1 MYRVLK
7 MKGEY
12 IYMHINEELSIKA
25 MTVNQIYSLYVA
37 KRLIVNRQ
45 YQRKLCW
52 TIEEKRNFIDTI
64 SNGYPVPLFLLA
76 VDENGKYEII
86 DGMQRLD
93 AICTLIEQKY
103 ELLDGYFNLESMPDT
118 LTLKRAGILKQKKG
132 ILSLEK
138 CKEIANYPIPVSV
151 FTAKDNSIEEV
162 FKRIN
167 STGKHLSA
175 QELRQIGVNTDY
187 ANLVRKLSSEI
198 RGDASDDIL
207 LLNNM
212 SNISLSNYRLPYTIN
227 VKNIFWIKNGIFTEN
242 DLRQSRDEEIIG
254 FLVASII
261 LDNNIFYS
269 GNNLNKFY
277 GYTRNPLDTK
287 VPVEMTQL
295 QNGIDRIGIDN
306 VAKSFYCVMSCIKDV
321 LSHAKESFRKI
332 IGADTSISDISL
344 QFQIVF
350 MAVHRLL
357 IKEEKSIYDV
367 NQIVYKLKGN
377 SKALVSGELRVAYRI
392 NASVDMIYGLIE
404 TAFQN
409 GGKEDPAVDNWSM
422 KCVNILNKSRT
433 EQVLYDFK
441 IGFVEYNETK
451 FNPKTVEKV
460 LKTLTAINNVGPKKT
475 GYVLVGVGDSE
486 EDAKKYC
493 ELYGGEYTLEGD
505 FPIVGIEHDAK
516 ALGLSID
523 RYSHNIKEYIKNSQ
537 TISEAYKKH
546 LLTNMKTPMLY
557 GKQLIIFKTC
567 YTEPVPYDNIYYTRE
582 FTDVI
587 KLEPS
592 QYPQLFSDYYS
603 DPALK

>member
-1 MYRVLK
+1 
-7 MKGEY
+7 
-12 IYMHINEELSIKA
+12 MHINEELSIKA

-52 TIEEKRNFIDTI
+52 TIEEKRNFIDSI

-76 VDENGKYEII
+76 MDENGNYEII

-118 LTLKRAGILKQKKG
+118 LTLKRTGTLKQKRG

-138 CKEIANYPIPVSV
+138 CKEIANYPLPVSV
-151 FTAKDNSIEEV
+151 FAAKDNSIEEV

-187 ANLVRKLSSEI
+187 ANMIRQLSSEI
-198 RGDASDDIL
+198 RGDFSDDVL

-212 SNISLSNYRLPYTIN
+212 SNISLSNHRLPYTIN
-227 VKNIFWIKNGIFTEN
+227 VNNIFWIKNGIFTSN

-254 FLVASII
+254 FIIAGII
-261 LDNNIFYS
+261 LDDKIFYL

-277 GYTRNPLDTK
+277 GYTRNPLATE
-287 VPVEMTQL
+287 VPIEMTQL
-295 QNGIDRIGIDN
+295 QNGIDRIGMEN
-306 VAKSFYCVMSCIKDV
+306 VRNRFYCVMSCIKDI
-321 LSHAKESFRKI
+321 LSQAKESFRKI

-350 MAVHRLL
+350 MAIHRL
-357 IKEEKSIYDV
+357 IVKEGRNVYDV
-367 NQIVYKLKGN
+367 NQIVCKLKGN
-377 SKALVSGELRVAYRI
+377 CKALVSGDLRSANRI
-392 NASVDMIYGLIE
+392 SASVDMIYGLIE
-404 TAFQN
+404 NAFQN
-409 GGKEDPAVDNWSM
+409 GEKEDPAVDDWSM

-441 IGFVEYNETK
+441 IGFVEYNESK

-460 LKTLTAINNVGPKKT
+460 LKTLTAINNVGSGKT
-475 GYVLVGVGDSE
+475 GYVLVGIGDSE
-486 EDAKKYC
+486 NDAKKYC

-516 ALGLSID
+516 ALKLSID

-537 TISEAYKKH
+537 TIPEVYKRH
-546 LLTNMKTPMLY
+546 LLANMRMPMLY

-567 YTEPVPYDNIYYTRE
+567 FTQLVPYDNEYYIRE

-592 QYPQLFSDYYS
+592 NYPQLFSDYYS
-603 DPALK
+603 CSVLK

>member
-1 MYRVLK
+1 
-7 MKGEY
+7 
-12 IYMHINEELSIKA
+12 MHINEELSIKA

-76 VDENGKYEII
+76 MDENGNYEII

-118 LTLKRAGILKQKKG
+118 LTLKRIGTLKQKKG
-132 ILSLEK
+132 VLSLEK
-138 CKEIANYPIPVSV
+138 CKEIANYPLPVSV
-151 FTAKDNSIEEV
+151 FAAKDNSIEEV

-187 ANLVRKLSSEI
+187 ANLVRRLSSEI
-198 RGDASDDIL
+198 RGDSSDDIL

-212 SNISLSNYRLPYTIN
+212 ANISLSNYRLPYTIN
-227 VKNIFWIKNGIFTEN
+227 VNNTFWIKNGIFTSN

-254 FLVASII
+254 FIIAGII
-261 LDNNIFYS
+261 LDDKIFYL

-277 GYTRNPLDTK
+277 GYTRNPLATE
-287 VPVEMTQL
+287 VPIEMTQL
-295 QNGIDRIGIDN
+295 QNGIDRIGIEN
-306 VAKSFYCVMSCIKDV
+306 VRNRFYCVMSCIKDI
-321 LSHAKESFRKI
+321 LSYAQEAFRKI
-332 IGADTSISDISL
+332 VGADNSISDISL

-350 MAVHRLL
+350 MAIHRL
-357 IKEEKSIYDV
+357 IVKEGRNVYDV
-367 NQIVYKLKGN
+367 NQITCKLKANG
-377 SKALVSGELRVAYRI
+377 KALVSGDLRSANRI
-392 NASVDMIYGLIE
+392 SASVDMIYGLIE
-404 TAFQN
+404 NAFQN
-409 GGKEDPAVDNWSM
+409 GEKEDPAVDDWSM

-441 IGFVEYNETK
+441 IGFVEYNESK
-451 FNPKTVEKV
+451 FNPKTLEKV
-460 LKTLTAINNVGPKKT
+460 LKTLTAINNVGPRKT
-475 GYVLVGVGDSE
+475 GYVLVGIGDSE
-486 EDAKKYC
+486 DDAKKYC
-493 ELYGGEYTLEGD
+493 QLYGGAYILEGD

-516 ALGLSID
+516 ALKLNID
-523 RYSHNIKEYIKNSQ
+523 RYCHNIKEYIKNSQ
-537 TISEAYKKH
+537 AIPEAYRKH
-546 LLTNMKTPMLY
+546 LLINMRTPMLY

-567 YTEPVPYDNIYYTRE
+567 YTEPVPYNNVYYIRE
-582 FTDVI
+582 FTDVVE
-587 KLEPS
+587 LDPS
-592 QYPQLFSDYYS
+592 QYPQLFTDYYS
-603 DPALK
+603 SSGLKK

>member
-1 MYRVLK
+1 
-7 MKGEY
+7 
-12 IYMHINEELSIKA
+12 MHINEELSIKA

-76 VDENGKYEII
+76 MDENGNYEII

-118 LTLKRAGILKQKKG
+118 LTLKRIGTLKQKKG
-132 ILSLEK
+132 VLSLEK
-138 CKEIANYPIPVSV
+138 CKEIANYPLPVSV
-151 FTAKDNSIEEV
+151 FAAKDNSIEEV

-187 ANLVRKLSSEI
+187 ANLVRRLSSEI
-198 RGDASDDIL
+198 RGDSSDDIL

-212 SNISLSNYRLPYTIN
+212 ANISLSNYRLPYTIN
-227 VKNIFWIKNGIFTEN
+227 VNNTFWIKNGIFTSN

-254 FLVASII
+254 FIIAGII
-261 LDNNIFYS
+261 LDDKIFYL

-277 GYTRNPLDTK
+277 GYTRNPLATE
-287 VPVEMTQL
+287 VPIEMTQL
-295 QNGIDRIGIDN
+295 QNGIDRIGIEN
-306 VAKSFYCVMSCIKDV
+306 VRNRFYCVMSCIKDI
-321 LSHAKESFRKI
+321 LSYAQESFRKI
-332 IGADTSISDISL
+332 VGADNSISDISL

-350 MAVHRLL
+350 MAIHRL
-357 IKEEKSIYDV
+357 IVKEGRNVYDV
-367 NQIVYKLKGN
+367 NQITCKLKANG
-377 SKALVSGELRVAYRI
+377 KALVSGDLRSANRI
-392 NASVDMIYGLIE
+392 SASVDMIYGLIE
-404 TAFQN
+404 NAFQN
-409 GGKEDPAVDNWSM
+409 GEKEDPAVDDWSM

-441 IGFVEYNETK
+441 IGFVEYNESK
-451 FNPKTVEKV
+451 FNPKTLEKV
-460 LKTLTAINNVGPKKT
+460 LKTLTAINNVGPRKT
-475 GYVLVGVGDSE
+475 GYVLVGIGDSE
-486 EDAKKYC
+486 DDAKKYC
-493 ELYGGEYTLEGD
+493 QLYGGAYILEGD

-516 ALGLSID
+516 ALKLNID
-523 RYSHNIKEYIKNSQ
+523 RYCHNIKEYIKNSQ
-537 TISEAYKKH
+537 AIPEAYRKH
-546 LLTNMKTPMLY
+546 LLINMRTPMLY

-567 YTEPVPYDNIYYTRE
+567 YTEPVPYNNVYYIRE
-582 FTDVI
+582 FTDVVE
-587 KLEPS
+587 LDPS
-592 QYPQLFSDYYS
+592 QYPQLFTDYYS
-603 DPALK
+603 SSGLKK

>member
-1 MYRVLK
+1 
-7 MKGEY
+7 
-12 IYMHINEELSIKA
+12 MHINEELSIKA

-76 VDENGKYEII
+76 MDENGNYEII

-118 LTLKRAGILKQKKG
+118 LTLKRIGTLKQKKG
-132 ILSLEK
+132 VLSLEK
-138 CKEIANYPIPVSV
+138 CKEIANYPLPVSV
-151 FTAKDNSIEEV
+151 FAAKDNSIEEV

-187 ANLVRKLSSEI
+187 ANLVRRLSSEI
-198 RGDASDDIL
+198 RGDSSDDIL

-212 SNISLSNYRLPYTIN
+212 ANISLSNYRLPYTIN
-227 VKNIFWIKNGIFTEN
+227 VNNTFWIKNGIFTSN

-254 FLVASII
+254 FIIAGII
-261 LDNNIFYS
+261 LDDKIFYL

-277 GYTRNPLDTK
+277 GYTRNPLATE
-287 VPVEMTQL
+287 VPIEMTQL
-295 QNGIDRIGIDN
+295 QNGIDRIGIEN
-306 VAKSFYCVMSCIKDV
+306 VRNRFYCVMSCIKDI
-321 LSHAKESFRKI
+321 LSYAQESFRKI
-332 IGADTSISDISL
+332 VGADNSISDISL

-350 MAVHRLL
+350 MAIHRL
-357 IKEEKSIYDV
+357 IVKEGRNVYDV
-367 NQIVYKLKGN
+367 NQITCKLKANG
-377 SKALVSGELRVAYRI
+377 KALVSGDLRSANRI
-392 NASVDMIYGLIE
+392 SASIDMIYGLIE
-404 TAFQN
+404 NAFQN
-409 GGKEDPAVDNWSM
+409 GEKEDPAVDDWSM

-441 IGFVEYNETK
+441 IGFVEYNESK
-451 FNPKTVEKV
+451 FNPKTLEKV
-460 LKTLTAINNVGPKKT
+460 LKTLTAINNVGPRKT
-475 GYVLVGVGDSE
+475 GYVLVGIGDSE
-486 EDAKKYC
+486 DDAKKYC
-493 ELYGGEYTLEGD
+493 QLYGGAYILEGD

-516 ALGLSID
+516 ALKLNID
-523 RYSHNIKEYIKNSQ
+523 RYCHNIKEYIKNSQ
-537 TISEAYKKH
+537 AIPEAYRKH
-546 LLTNMKTPMLY
+546 LLINMRTPMLY

-567 YTEPVPYDNIYYTRE
+567 YTEPVPYNNVYYIRE
-582 FTDVI
+582 FTDVAE
-587 KLEPS
+587 LDPS
-592 QYPQLFSDYYS
+592 QYPQLFTDYYS
-603 DPALK
+603 SSGLKK

>member
-1 MYRVLK
+1 
-7 MKGEY
+7 
-12 IYMHINEELSIKA
+12 MHINEELSIKA

-76 VDENGKYEII
+76 MDENGNYEII

-118 LTLKRAGILKQKKG
+118 LTLKRIGTLKQKKG
-132 ILSLEK
+132 VLSLEK
-138 CKEIANYPIPVSV
+138 CKEIANYPLPVSV
-151 FTAKDNSIEEV
+151 FAAKDNSIEEV

-187 ANLVRKLSSEI
+187 ANLVRRLSSEI
-198 RGDASDDIL
+198 RGDSSDDIL

-212 SNISLSNYRLPYTIN
+212 ANISLSNYRLPYTIN
-227 VKNIFWIKNGIFTEN
+227 VNNTFWIKNGIFTSN

-254 FLVASII
+254 FIIAGII
-261 LDNNIFYS
+261 LDDKIFYL

-277 GYTRNPLDTK
+277 GYTRNPLATE
-287 VPVEMTQL
+287 VPREMTQL
-295 QNGIDRIGIDN
+295 QNGIDRIGIEN
-306 VAKSFYCVMSCIKDV
+306 VRNRFYCVMSCIKDI
-321 LSHAKESFRKI
+321 LSYAQESFRKI
-332 IGADTSISDISL
+332 VGADNSISDISL

-350 MAVHRLL
+350 MAIHRL
-357 IKEEKSIYDV
+357 IVKEGRNVYDV
-367 NQIVYKLKGN
+367 NQITCKLKANG
-377 SKALVSGELRVAYRI
+377 KALVSGDLRSANRI
-392 NASVDMIYGLIE
+392 SASVDMIYGLIE
-404 TAFQN
+404 NAFQN
-409 GGKEDPAVDNWSM
+409 GEKEDPAVDDWSM

-441 IGFVEYNETK
+441 IGFVEYNESK
-451 FNPKTVEKV
+451 FNPKTLEKV
-460 LKTLTAINNVGPKKT
+460 LKTLTAINNVGPRKT
-475 GYVLVGVGDSE
+475 GYVLVGIGDSE
-486 EDAKKYC
+486 DDAKKYC
-493 ELYGGEYTLEGD
+493 QLYGGAYILEGD

-516 ALGLSID
+516 ALKLNID
-523 RYSHNIKEYIKNSQ
+523 RYCHNIKEYIKNSQ
-537 TISEAYKKH
+537 AIPEAYRKH
-546 LLTNMKTPMLY
+546 LLINMRTPMLY

-567 YTEPVPYDNIYYTRE
+567 YTEPVPYNNVYYIRE
-582 FTDVI
+582 FTDVVE
-587 KLEPS
+587 LDPS
-592 QYPQLFSDYYS
+592 QYPQLFTDYYS
-603 DPALK
+603 SSGLKK

>member
-1 MYRVLK
+1 
-7 MKGEY
+7 
-12 IYMHINEELSIKA
+12 MHINEELSIKA

-76 VDENGKYEII
+76 MDENGNYEII

-118 LTLKRAGILKQKKG
+118 LTLKRIGTLKQKKG
-132 ILSLEK
+132 VLSLEK
-138 CKEIANYPIPVSV
+138 CKEIANYPLPVSV
-151 FTAKDNSIEEV
+151 FAAKDNSIEEV

-187 ANLVRKLSSEI
+187 ANLVRRLSSEI
-198 RGDASDDIL
+198 RGDSSDDIL

-212 SNISLSNYRLPYTIN
+212 ANISLSNYRLPYTIN
-227 VKNIFWIKNGIFTEN
+227 VNNTFWIKNGIFTSN

-254 FLVASII
+254 FIIAGII
-261 LDNNIFYS
+261 LDDKIFYL

-277 GYTRNPLDTK
+277 GYTRNPLATE
-287 VPVEMTQL
+287 VPIEMTQL
-295 QNGIDRIGIDN
+295 QNGIDRIGIEN
-306 VAKSFYCVMSCIKDV
+306 VRNRFYCVMSCIKDI
-321 LSHAKESFRKI
+321 LSYAQEAFRKI
-332 IGADTSISDISL
+332 VGADNSISDISL

-350 MAVHRLL
+350 MAIHRL
-357 IKEEKSIYDV
+357 IVKEGRNVYDV
-367 NQIVYKLKGN
+367 NQITCKLKANG
-377 SKALVSGELRVAYRI
+377 KALVSGDLRSANRI
-392 NASVDMIYGLIE
+392 SASVDMIYGLIE
-404 TAFQN
+404 NAFQN
-409 GGKEDPAVDNWSM
+409 GEKEDPAVDDWSM

-441 IGFVEYNETK
+441 IGFVEYNESK
-451 FNPKTVEKV
+451 FNPKTLEKV
-460 LKTLTAINNVGPKKT
+460 LKTLTAINNVGPRKT
-475 GYVLVGVGDSE
+475 GYVLVGIGDSE
-486 EDAKKYC
+486 DDAKKYC
-493 ELYGGEYTLEGD
+493 QLYGGAYILEGD

-516 ALGLSID
+516 ALKLNID
-523 RYSHNIKEYIKNSQ
+523 RYCHNIKEYIKNSQ
-537 TISEAYKKH
+537 AIPEAYRKH
-546 LLTNMKTPMLY
+546 LLINMRTPMLY

-567 YTEPVPYDNIYYTRE
+567 YTEPVPYNNVYYIRE
-582 FTDVI
+582 FTDVVE
-587 KLEPS
+587 LDPS
-592 QYPQLFSDYYS
+592 QYPQLFTDYYS
-603 DPALK
+603 SSGL

>member
-1 MYRVLK
+1 
-7 MKGEY
+7 
-12 IYMHINEELSIKA
+12 

-76 VDENGKYEII
+76 MDENGNYEII

-118 LTLKRAGILKQKKG
+118 LTLKRIGTLKQKKG
-132 ILSLEK
+132 VLSLEK
-138 CKEIANYPIPVSV
+138 CKEIANYPLPVSV
-151 FTAKDNSIEEV
+151 FAAKDNSIEEV

-187 ANLVRKLSSEI
+187 ANLVRRLSSEI
-198 RGDASDDIL
+198 RGDSSDDIL

-212 SNISLSNYRLPYTIN
+212 ANISLSNYRLPYTIN
-227 VKNIFWIKNGIFTEN
+227 VNNTFWIKNGIFTSN

-254 FLVASII
+254 FIIAGII
-261 LDNNIFYS
+261 LDDKIFYL

-277 GYTRNPLDTK
+277 GYTRNPLATE
-287 VPVEMTQL
+287 VPIEMTQL
-295 QNGIDRIGIDN
+295 QNGIDRIGIEN
-306 VAKSFYCVMSCIKDV
+306 VRNRFYCVMSCIKDI
-321 LSHAKESFRKI
+321 LSYAQESFRKI
-332 IGADTSISDISL
+332 VGADNSISDISL

-350 MAVHRLL
+350 MAIHRL
-357 IKEEKSIYDV
+357 IVKEGRNVYDV
-367 NQIVYKLKGN
+367 NQITCKLKANG
-377 SKALVSGELRVAYRI
+377 KALVSGDLRSANRI
-392 NASVDMIYGLIE
+392 SASVDMIYGLIE
-404 TAFQN
+404 NAFQN
-409 GGKEDPAVDNWSM
+409 GEKEDPAVDDWSM

-441 IGFVEYNETK
+441 IGFVEYNESK
-451 FNPKTVEKV
+451 FNPKTLEKV
-460 LKTLTAINNVGPKKT
+460 LKTLTAINNVGPRKT
-475 GYVLVGVGDSE
+475 GYVLVGIGDSE
-486 EDAKKYC
+486 DDAKKYC
-493 ELYGGEYTLEGD
+493 QLYGGAYILEGD

-516 ALGLSID
+516 ALKLNID
-523 RYSHNIKEYIKNSQ
+523 RYCHNIKEYIKNSQ
-537 TISEAYKKH
+537 AIPEAYRKH
-546 LLTNMKTPMLY
+546 LLINMRTPMLY

-567 YTEPVPYDNIYYTRE
+567 YTEPVPYNNVYYIRE
-582 FTDVI
+582 FTDVVE
-587 KLEPS
+587 LDPS
-592 QYPQLFSDYYS
+592 QYPQLFTDYYS
-603 DPALK
+603 SSGLKK

>member
-1 MYRVLK
+1 
-7 MKGEY
+7 
-12 IYMHINEELSIKA
+12 MHINEELSIKA
-25 MTVNQIYSLYVA
+25 MTVNQVYSLYVA

-76 VDENGKYEII
+76 MDENGNYEII

-118 LTLKRAGILKQKKG
+118 LTLKRGGILKQKKG
-132 ILSLEK
+132 VLSLEK
-138 CKEIANYPIPVSV
+138 CKEIANYPLPVSV
-151 FTAKDNSIEEV
+151 FAAKDNSIEEV

-175 QELRQIGVNTDY
+175 QELRQIGVNTGY

-198 RGDASDDIL
+198 RGDSSDDIL

-227 VKNIFWIKNGIFTEN
+227 VKNIFWIKNEIFTEN

-254 FLVASII
+254 FIIAGII
-261 LDNNIFYS
+261 LDDKIFYL

-287 VPVEMTQL
+287 VPIEMTQL
-295 QNGIDRIGIDN
+295 QNGIDRIGVEN
-306 VAKSFYCVMSCIKDV
+306 VINRFYCVMSCIKEI
-321 LSHAKESFRKI
+321 LSYAKQSFRKI

-350 MAVHRLL
+350 MAILRL
-357 IKEEKSIYDV
+357 IVKEGRNEYDI
-367 NQIVYKLKGN
+367 NQIVGKLKGN
-377 SKALVSGELRVAYRI
+377 CKTLVSGDLRSTSRI

-409 GGKEDPAVDNWSM
+409 GEKEDPAVDNWSM

-441 IGFVEYNETK
+441 IGFVEYNESK

-460 LKTLTAINNVGPKKT
+460 LKTLTAINNVGPGKT
-475 GYVLVGVGDSE
+475 GYVLIGIGDSE
-486 EDAKKYC
+486 DDAKKYC
-493 ELYGGEYTLEGD
+493 ELYGGEYELEGD

-516 ALGLSID
+516 ALKLSID

-537 TISEAYKKH
+537 TISMAYKKH
-546 LLTNMKTPMLY
+546 LLSNMGTPMLY
-557 GKQLIIFKTC
+557 DKQLIIFKTC
-567 YTEPVPYDNIYYTRE
+567 YTEPVPYDNVYYTRE
-582 FTDVI
+582 FTDVV

-603 DPALK
+603 SSTLK

>member
-1 MYRVLK
+1 
-7 MKGEY
+7 
-12 IYMHINEELSIKA
+12 MHINEELSIKA

-76 VDENGKYEII
+76 MDENGNYEII

-118 LTLKRAGILKQKKG
+118 LTLKRIGTLKQKKG
-132 ILSLEK
+132 VLSLEK
-138 CKEIANYPIPVSV
+138 CKEIANYPLPVSV
-151 FTAKDNSIEEV
+151 FAAKDNSIEEV

-187 ANLVRKLSSEI
+187 ANLVRRLSSEI
-198 RGDASDDIL
+198 RGDSSDDIL

-212 SNISLSNYRLPYTIN
+212 ANISLSNYRLPYTIN
-227 VKNIFWIKNGIFTEN
+227 VNNTFWIKNGIFTSN

-254 FLVASII
+254 FIIAGII
-261 LDNNIFYS
+261 LDDKIFYL

-277 GYTRNPLDTK
+277 GYTRNPLATE
-287 VPVEMTQL
+287 VPIEMTQL
-295 QNGIDRIGIDN
+295 QNGIDRIGIEN
-306 VAKSFYCVMSCIKDV
+306 VRNKFYCVMSCIKDI
-321 LSHAKESFRKI
+321 LSYAQESFRKI
-332 IGADTSISDISL
+332 VGADNSISDISL

-350 MAVHRLL
+350 MAIHRL
-357 IKEEKSIYDV
+357 IVKEGRNVYDV
-367 NQIVYKLKGN
+367 NQITCKLKANG
-377 SKALVSGELRVAYRI
+377 KALVSGDLRSANRI
-392 NASVDMIYGLIE
+392 SASVDMIYGLIE
-404 TAFQN
+404 NAFQN
-409 GGKEDPAVDNWSM
+409 GEKEDPAVDDWSM

-441 IGFVEYNETK
+441 IGFVEYNESK
-451 FNPKTVEKV
+451 FNPKTLEKV
-460 LKTLTAINNVGPKKT
+460 LKTLTAINNVGPRKT
-475 GYVLVGVGDSE
+475 GYVLVGIGDSE
-486 EDAKKYC
+486 DDAKKYC
-493 ELYGGEYTLEGD
+493 QLYGGAYILEGD

-516 ALGLSID
+516 ALKLNID
-523 RYSHNIKEYIKNSQ
+523 RYCHNIKEYIKNSQ
-537 TISEAYKKH
+537 AIPEAYRKH
-546 LLTNMKTPMLY
+546 LLINMRTPMLY

-567 YTEPVPYDNIYYTRE
+567 YTEPVPYNNVYYIRE
-582 FTDVI
+582 FTDVVE
-587 KLEPS
+587 LDPS
-592 QYPQLFSDYYS
+592 QYPQLFTDYYS
-603 DPALK
+603 SSGLKK

>member
-1 MYRVLK
+1 
-7 MKGEY
+7 
-12 IYMHINEELSIKA
+12 MHINEELSIKA

-76 VDENGKYEII
+76 MDENGNYEII

-118 LTLKRAGILKQKKG
+118 LTLKRTGTLKQKKSV
-132 ILSLEK
+132 LSLEK
-138 CKEIANYPIPVSV
+138 CKEIANYPLPVSV
-151 FTAKDNSIEEV
+151 FAAKDNSIEEV

-187 ANLVRKLSSEI
+187 ANLVRRLSSEI
-198 RGDASDDIL
+198 RGDSSDDIL
-207 LLNNM
+207 LLNSM

-227 VKNIFWIKNGIFTEN
+227 VSNTFWIKNGIFTAN

-254 FLVASII
+254 FIIAGII
-261 LDNNIFYS
+261 LDGKIFYL

-277 GYTRNPLDTK
+277 GYTRNPLATE
-287 VPVEMTQL
+287 VPIEMTQL
-295 QNGIDRIGIDN
+295 QNGIDRIGMEN
-306 VAKSFYCVMSCIKDV
+306 VKNRFYCVMSCIKDI
-321 LSHAKESFRKI
+321 LSYSNESFRRI
-332 IGADTSISDISL
+332 IGADNSISDISL

-350 MAVHRLL
+350 TAIYRL
-357 IKEEKSIYDV
+357 IVKDGRNIYDV
-367 NQIVYKLKGN
+367 NQIICKLKGN
-377 SKALVSGELRVAYRI
+377 CGTLVSGDLRSPNRI
-392 NASVDMIYGLIE
+392 SAAIDMIYGLIQE
-404 TAFQN
+404 AFQN
-409 GGKEDPAVDNWSM
+409 GEKEDPAIDDWSM

-441 IGFVEYNETK
+441 IGFVEYNESK
-451 FNPKTVEKV
+451 FNSKTIEKV
-460 LKTLTAINNVGPKKT
+460 LKTLTAINNVGPGKI
-475 GYVLVGVGDSE
+475 GYVLVGIGDSE

-493 ELYGGEYTLEGD
+493 QLYGGEYKMEGD

-516 ALGLSID
+516 ALKLSID
-523 RYSHNIKEYIKNSQ
+523 RYSHNIKEYIKNSK
-537 TISEAYKKH
+537 TISEAYKRH
-546 LLTNMKTPMLY
+546 LLTNIKMPMLY
-557 GKQLIIFKTC
+557 EKQLIIFKTC
-567 YTEPVPYDNIYYTRE
+567 YKEPVPYDNEYYTRE

-592 QYPQLFSDYYS
+592 QYPQLFSGYYGS
-603 DPALK
+603 ANSK

>member
-1 MYRVLK
+1 
-7 MKGEY
+7 
-12 IYMHINEELSIKA
+12 MHINEELSIKA

-76 VDENGKYEII
+76 MDENGNYEII

-118 LTLKRAGILKQKKG
+118 LTLKRIGTLKQKKG
-132 ILSLEK
+132 VLSLEK
-138 CKEIANYPIPVSV
+138 CKEIANYPLPVSV
-151 FTAKDNSIEEV
+151 FAAKDNSIEEV

-187 ANLVRKLSSEI
+187 ANLVRRLSSEI
-198 RGDASDDIL
+198 RGDSSDDIL

-212 SNISLSNYRLPYTIN
+212 ANISLSNYRLPYTIN
-227 VKNIFWIKNGIFTEN
+227 VNNTFWIKNGIFTSN

-254 FLVASII
+254 FIIAGII
-261 LDNNIFYS
+261 LDDKIFYL

-277 GYTRNPLDTK
+277 GYTRNPLATE
-287 VPVEMTQL
+287 VPIEMTQL
-295 QNGIDRIGIDN
+295 QNGIDRIGIEN
-306 VAKSFYCVMSCIKDV
+306 VRNRFYCVMSCIKDI
-321 LSHAKESFRKI
+321 LSYAQESFRKI
-332 IGADTSISDISL
+332 VGADNSISDISL

-350 MAVHRLL
+350 MAIHRLSV
-357 IKEEKSIYDV
+357 KEGRNVYDV
-367 NQIVYKLKGN
+367 NQITCKLKANG
-377 SKALVSGELRVAYRI
+377 KALVSGDLRSANRI
-392 NASVDMIYGLIE
+392 SASVDMIYGLIE
-404 TAFQN
+404 NAFQN
-409 GGKEDPAVDNWSM
+409 GEKEDPAVDDWSM

-441 IGFVEYNETK
+441 IGFVEYNESK
-451 FNPKTVEKV
+451 FNPKTLEKV
-460 LKTLTAINNVGPKKT
+460 LKTLTAINNVGPRKT
-475 GYVLVGVGDSE
+475 GYVLVGIGDSE
-486 EDAKKYC
+486 DDAKKYC
-493 ELYGGEYTLEGD
+493 QLYGGAYILEGD

-516 ALGLSID
+516 ALKLNID
-523 RYSHNIKEYIKNSQ
+523 RYCHNIKEYIKNSQ
-537 TISEAYKKH
+537 AIPEAYRKH
-546 LLTNMKTPMLY
+546 LLINMRTPMLY

-567 YTEPVPYDNIYYTRE
+567 YTEPVPYNNVYYIRE
-582 FTDVI
+582 FTDVVE
-587 KLEPS
+587 LDPS
-592 QYPQLFSDYYS
+592 QYPQLFTDYYS
-603 DPALK
+603 SSGLKK

>member
-1 MYRVLK
+1 
-7 MKGEY
+7 
-12 IYMHINEELSIKA
+12 MHINEELSIKA

-76 VDENGKYEII
+76 MDENGNYEII

-118 LTLKRAGILKQKKG
+118 LTLKRIGTLKQKKG
-132 ILSLEK
+132 VLSLEK
-138 CKEIANYPIPVSV
+138 CKEIANYPLPVSV
-151 FTAKDNSIEEV
+151 FAAKDNSIEEV

-187 ANLVRKLSSEI
+187 ANLVRRLSSEI
-198 RGDASDDIL
+198 RGDSSDDIL

-212 SNISLSNYRLPYTIN
+212 ANISLSNYRLPYTIN
-227 VKNIFWIKNGIFTEN
+227 VNNTFWIKNGIFTSN

-254 FLVASII
+254 FIIAGII
-261 LDNNIFYS
+261 LDDKIFYL

-277 GYTRNPLDTK
+277 GYTRNPLATE
-287 VPVEMTQL
+287 VPIEMTQL
-295 QNGIDRIGIDN
+295 QNGIDRIGIEN
-306 VAKSFYCVMSCIKDV
+306 VRNRFYCVMSCIKDI
-321 LSHAKESFRKI
+321 LSYAQESFRKI
-332 IGADTSISDISL
+332 VGADNSISDISL

-350 MAVHRLL
+350 MAIHRL
-357 IKEEKSIYDV
+357 IVKEGRNVYDV
-367 NQIVYKLKGN
+367 NQITCKLKANG
-377 SKALVSGELRVAYRI
+377 KALVSGDLRSANRI
-392 NASVDMIYGLIE
+392 SASVDMIYGLIE
-404 TAFQN
+404 NAFQN
-409 GGKEDPAVDNWSM
+409 GEKEDPAVDDWSM

-441 IGFVEYNETK
+441 IGFVEYNESK
-451 FNPKTVEKV
+451 FNPKTLEKV
-460 LKTLTAINNVGPKKT
+460 LKTLTAINNVGPRKT
-475 GYVLVGVGDSE
+475 GYVLVGIGDSE
-486 EDAKKYC
+486 DDAKKYC
-493 ELYGGEYTLEGD
+493 QLYGGAYILEGD

-516 ALGLSID
+516 ALKLNID
-523 RYSHNIKEYIKNSQ
+523 RYCHNIKEYIKNSQ
-537 TISEAYKKH
+537 AIPEAYRKH
-546 LLTNMKTPMLY
+546 LLINMRTPMLY

-567 YTEPVPYDNIYYTRE
+567 YTEPVPYNNVYYIRK
-582 FTDVI
+582 FTDVVE
-587 KLEPS
+587 LDPS
-592 QYPQLFSDYYS
+592 QYPQLFTDYYS
-603 DPALK
+603 SSGLKK

>member
-1 MYRVLK
+1 
-7 MKGEY
+7 
-12 IYMHINEELSIKA
+12 MHINEELSIKA

-52 TIEEKRNFIDTI
+52 TIEEKRNFIDSI

-76 VDENGKYEII
+76 MDENGNYEII

-118 LTLKRAGILKQKKG
+118 LTLKRTGTLKQKRG

-138 CKEIANYPIPVSV
+138 CKEIANYPLPVSV
-151 FTAKDNSIEEV
+151 FAAKDNSIEEV

-187 ANLVRKLSSEI
+187 ANMIRQLSSEI
-198 RGDASDDIL
+198 RGDFSDDVL

-212 SNISLSNYRLPYTIN
+212 SNISLSNHRLPYTIN
-227 VKNIFWIKNGIFTEN
+227 VNNIFWIKNGIFTSN

-254 FLVASII
+254 FIIAGII
-261 LDNNIFYS
+261 LDDKIFYL

-277 GYTRNPLDTK
+277 GYTRNPLATE
-287 VPVEMTQL
+287 VPIEMTQL
-295 QNGIDRIGIDN
+295 QNGIDRIGMEN
-306 VAKSFYCVMSCIKDV
+306 VRNRFYCVMSCIKDI
-321 LSHAKESFRKI
+321 LSQAKESFRKI

-350 MAVHRLL
+350 MAIYRL
-357 IKEEKSIYDV
+357 IVKEGRNVYDV
-367 NQIVYKLKGN
+367 NQIVCKLKGN
-377 SKALVSGELRVAYRI
+377 CKALVSGDLRSANRI
-392 NASVDMIYGLIE
+392 SASVDMIYGLIE
-404 TAFQN
+404 NAFQN
-409 GGKEDPAVDNWSM
+409 GEKEDPAVDDWSM

-441 IGFVEYNETK
+441 IGFVEYNESK

-460 LKTLTAINNVGPKKT
+460 LKTLTAINNVGSGKT
-475 GYVLVGVGDSE
+475 GYVLVGIGDSE
-486 EDAKKYC
+486 NDAKKYC

-516 ALGLSID
+516 ALKLSID

-537 TISEAYKKH
+537 TIPEVYKRH
-546 LLTNMKTPMLY
+546 LLANMRMPMLY

-567 YTEPVPYDNIYYTRE
+567 FTQLVPYDNEYYIRE

-592 QYPQLFSDYYS
+592 NYPQLFSDYYS
-603 DPALK
+603 CSVLK

>member
-1 MYRVLK
+1 
-7 MKGEY
+7 
-12 IYMHINEELSIKA
+12 MHINEELSIKA

-76 VDENGKYEII
+76 MDESGNYEII

-118 LTLKRAGILKQKKG
+118 LTLKRTGTLKQKKSV
-132 ILSLEK
+132 LSLEK
-138 CKEIANYPIPVSV
+138 CKEIANYPLPVSV
-151 FTAKDNSIEEV
+151 FAAKDNSIEEV

-187 ANLVRKLSSEI
+187 ANLVRRLSSEI
-198 RGDASDDIL
+198 RGDSSDDIL
-207 LLNNM
+207 LLNSM

-227 VKNIFWIKNGIFTEN
+227 VSNTFWIKNGIFTAN

-254 FLVASII
+254 FIIAGII
-261 LDNNIFYS
+261 LDGKIFYL

-277 GYTRNPLDTK
+277 GYTRNPLATE
-287 VPVEMTQL
+287 VPIEMTQL
-295 QNGIDRIGIDN
+295 QNGIDRIGMEN
-306 VAKSFYCVMSCIKDV
+306 VKNRFYCVMSCIKDI
-321 LSHAKESFRKI
+321 LSYSNESFRRI
-332 IGADTSISDISL
+332 IGADNSISDISL

-350 MAVHRLL
+350 TAIYRL
-357 IKEEKSIYDV
+357 IVKDGRNIYDV
-367 NQIVYKLKGN
+367 NQIICKLKGN
-377 SKALVSGELRVAYRI
+377 CGTLVSGDLRSPNRI
-392 NASVDMIYGLIE
+392 SAAIDMIYGLIQE
-404 TAFQN
+404 AFQN
-409 GGKEDPAVDNWSM
+409 GEKEDPAIDDWSM

-441 IGFVEYNETK
+441 IGFVEYNESK
-451 FNPKTVEKV
+451 FNSKTIEKV
-460 LKTLTAINNVGPKKT
+460 LKTLTAINNVGPGKI
-475 GYVLVGVGDSE
+475 GYVLVGIGDSE

-493 ELYGGEYTLEGD
+493 QLYGGEYKMEGD

-516 ALGLSID
+516 ALKLSID
-523 RYSHNIKEYIKNSQ
+523 RYSHNIKEYIKNSR
-537 TISEAYKKH
+537 
-546 LLTNMKTPMLY
+546 
-557 GKQLIIFKTC
+557 IFLSAA
-567 YTEPVPYDNIYYTRE
+567 R
-582 FTDVI
+582 
-587 KLEPS
+587 
-592 QYPQLFSDYYS
+592 
-603 DPALK
+603 